1 MKRWFSL
8 LLALCLLLSQ
18 PLTVSAHDYVRMD
31 KTDCTIEV
39 LVRYEGEDITGGTL
53 TAIRVGYVY
62 EDDGN
67 YSFRQEMTNEDLEEI
82 TSSRLPKELAEFYTN
97 NKDAYDFYTQTQSVR
112 NGEATFSGL
121 GVGLYLIVQNRAAE
135 GYSKLSPFLV
145 SVPYLEEGRYV
156 YDVTAAVKSELER
169 EPETTPPTTKPPQK
183 LPQTGQL
190 NWPVPV
196 LATAGMM
203 TLVFGWWLRGGR
215 KKEREYED

>member
-1 MKRWFSL
+1 M
-8 LLALCLLLSQ
+8 
-18 PLTVSAHDYVRMD
+18 
-31 KTDCTIEV
+31 
-39 LVRYEGEDITGGTL
+39 
-53 TAIRVGYVY
+53 
-62 EDDGN
+62 
-67 YSFRQEMTNEDLEEI
+67 
-82 TSSRLPKELAEFYTN
+82 
-97 NKDAYDFYTQTQSVR
+97 
-112 NGEATFSGL
+112 
-121 GVGLYLIVQNRAAE
+121 QNRAAE